1 MMLRQQFAGILTAL
15 AIAFVP
21 QGAIAESQHH
31 QSQSAQFD
39 RLEQPLPVKVT
50 VTAIGIALIGLEL
63 WWFLFSK
70 SQAKT
75 AKPQQGVQAV
85 SIEVDNGYDP
95 DRITVKAG
103 EPVRLEFFRKD
114 PNSCLEK
121 VLIPDFEIAR
131 DLPLDRVTVIE
142 LTPQQPGTYQFT
154 CGMNMF
160 RGELEVRASSPGS

>member
-1 MMLRQQFAGILTAL
+1 MLRQQCAGIITAL

-21 QGAIAESQHH
+21 QGAIAESQPS
-31 QSQSAQFD
+31 QSQSSQFD
-39 RLEQPLPVKVT
+39 RLEQPLPVKIT

-70 SQAKT
+70 SQATT
-75 AKPQQGVQAV
+75 AKPDRGVQTV

-95 DRITVKAG
+95 DRITVNAG